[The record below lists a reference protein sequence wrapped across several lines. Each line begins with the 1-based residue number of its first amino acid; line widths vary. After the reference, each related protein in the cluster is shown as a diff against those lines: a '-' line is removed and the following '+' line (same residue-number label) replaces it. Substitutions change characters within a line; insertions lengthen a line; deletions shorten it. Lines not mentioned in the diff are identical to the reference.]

1 MASASHLMKRMNLS
15 TGKHGVTGVLLD
27 GAVGFAA
34 SYGIGQVYHRK
45 NDKWYGKNAAR
56 IAAVAGKLGAVAL
69 AAYSGSPGL
78 AVGVANSV
86 GQAGLNAIGLEMGLR
101 HARSPKRLMKS
112 LMHVSPAE
120 SLQPSSVSVFLVAL
134 AAICSD
140 TTMYCSASA
149 GGTSWTSVLLLNP
162 LTTVSV
168 GNAAA

>member
-101 HARSPKRLMKS
+101 HARKS
-112 LMHVSPAE
+112 TGKKAVLVPADADVKKIAGASE
-120 SLQPSSVSVFLVAL
+120 MTSIGALGKAPAGRSLTWDQIEEL
-134 AAICSD
+134 A
-140 TTMYCSASA
+140 T
-149 GGTSWTSVLLLNP
+149 GR
-162 LTTVSV
+162 
-168 GNAAA
+168 